1 MIDTDRE
8 LTVAPAEEAA
18 APVSSAPIPVEVTRG
33 TVFLAPELT
42 VPMAMALATTLADTP
57 ATVVQV
63 EAALVSVVL
72 QPPPVGAVV
81 GWDFTERG
89 QIVPLTTENIAR
101 LVPWD
106 EGGLALAEKA
116 NDLYLERYLRPFL
129 PAGPTRSSP
138 PMPMDHL
145 TSATNG
151 SGPKRAK
158 GSSRSSRNGTAGK
171 RRDG

>member
-1 MIDTDRE
+1 MTIADRE

-18 APVSSAPIPVEVTRG
+18 APVSSAPNPVKVTRG

-89 QIVPLTTENIAR
+89 QIVPLTTENIAF
-101 LVPWD
+101 PATGISTMIAGSFPAAGTD
-106 EGGLALAEKA
+106 NEKR
-116 NDLYLERYLRPFL
+116 ERVTCDFL
-129 PAGPTRSSP
+129 
-138 PMPMDHL
+138 
-145 TSATNG
+145 NG
-151 SGPKRAK
+151 WHH
-158 GSSRSSRNGTAGK
+158 NGTGCSLS
-171 RRDG
+171 